1 MSMTKDFTKA
11 TKRAVSSRLAATRS
25 RLDMLRADQSGAS
38 FVEYVIV
45 VGLVAIISI
54 VAFQNFGQAI
64 VTKLG
69 EETTAVTGLQISGGA
84 AGAPAAGP

>member
-1 MSMTKDFTKA
+1 MTA
-11 TKRAVSSRLAATRS
+11 LWTRS
-25 RLDMLRADQSGAS
+25 VAALRALRDDRRGAS

-54 VAFQNFGQAI
+54 VAFQTFGQAI

-69 EETTAVTGLQISGGA
+69 EETTQVQGLQISGG
-84 AGAPAAGP
+84 GGP

>member
-1 MSMTKDFTKA
+1 MTALWT
-11 TKRAVSSRLAATRS
+11 RSLAA
-25 RLDMLRADQSGAS
+25 LRALREDRRGAS

-54 VAFQNFGQAI
+54 VAFQTFGQAI

-69 EETTAVTGLQISGGA
+69 EETTQVQGLQISGG
-84 AGAPAAGP
+84 GP

>member
-1 MSMTKDFTKA
+1 MHFEKGMFMQEHTKTHFFKRSVRVLRDKA
-11 TKRAVSSRLAATRS
+11 AELHR
-25 RLDMLRADQSGAS
+25 DQRGAS

-54 VAFQNFGQAI
+54 VAFQNFGKAI

-69 EETTAVTGLQISGGA
+69 EETSAVSGLQISSGGA
-84 AGAPAAGP
+84 ATP

>member
-1 MSMTKDFTKA
+1 MQEHIKIDSTRWSVRVLGD
-11 TKRAVSSRLAATRS
+11 AVNELHG
-25 RLDMLRADQSGAS
+25 DQRGAS

-54 VAFQNFGQAI
+54 VAFQNFGKAI

-69 EETTAVTGLQISGGA
+69 EETSAVSGLQISGGGA
-84 AGAPAAGP
+84 ATP

>member
-1 MSMTKDFTKA
+1 MFMQEHSKTKSG
-11 TKRAVSSRLAATRS
+11 RGSSRVLRDALAE
-25 RLDMLRADQSGAS
+25 LHKDQRGAS

-54 VAFQNFGQAI
+54 VAFQNFGKAI

-69 EETTAVTGLQISGGA
+69 EETSAVSGLQISSGGA
-84 AGAPAAGP
+84 ATP

>member
-1 MSMTKDFTKA
+1 MTA
-11 TKRAVSSRLAATRS
+11 LWTRS
-25 RLDMLRADQSGAS
+25 VAALRALHQDRRGAS

-54 VAFQNFGQAI
+54 VAFQTFGQAI

-69 EETTAVTGLQISGGA
+69 EEEQAVTGLQVTGN
-84 AGAPAAGP
+84 

>member
-1 MSMTKDFTKA
+1 MTA
-11 TKRAVSSRLAATRS
+11 LWTRS
-25 RLDMLRADQSGAS
+25 TAAMRRLREDRRGAS

-54 VAFQNFGQAI
+54 VAFQEFGEAI

-69 EETTAVTGLQISGGA
+69 EETSEVQGLQISGG
-84 AGAPAAGP
+84 GGGGN

>member
-1 MSMTKDFTKA
+1 MFMQEHRFRGTLDTA
-11 TKRAVSSRLAATRS
+11 RAQLRQLAG
-25 RLDMLRADQSGAS
+25 DQRGAS

-54 VAFQNFGQAI
+54 VAFQNFGKAI

-69 EETTAVTGLQISGGA
+69 EETTAVTGLQISSGGA
-84 AGAPAAGP
+84 ATP